1 MPLLIR
7 GRKGYFAP
15 KVTCPKRKIGEKPVA
30 RGLAMT
36 PSDIERLAKQGIAV
50 STPAADQFHY
60 DADAQGWNVDV
71 NYLRD
76 SDRNFVWETSQ
87 VSKQRILNARRRSKE
102 MFGD

>member
-7 GRKGYFAP
+7 GRKGYSAP
-15 KVTCPKRKIGEKPVA
+15 KVTCPKRKIGEASVV

-60 DADAQGWNVDV
+60 DPEANGWNVDV
-71 NYLRD
+71 NYMRD